1 MIYGRRTGS
10 TMGMHGRAS
19 TRQPGTLPRI
29 LKWIVNG
36 SLQFLNGDVA
46 EKVAEIKT
54 QPGSAL
60 HIWGSSNRLQ
70 TLFKHDW
77 VDALW
82 LMVYPLTV
90 GAGKRLF
97 ADGTLPAA
105 FKVTESHVSSKG
117 MVAVNYERVSGN

>member
-1 MIYGRRTGS
+1 MDRIWTAPEQLAFSAGYDAFLPFVTLDNKWLYFAWRHPVPAG
-10 TMGMHGRAS
+10 
-19 TRQPGTLPRI
+19 QPGL
-29 LKWIVNG
+29 
-36 SLQFLNGDVA
+36 
-46 EKVAEIKT
+46 
-54 QPGSAL
+54 AL